1 MNKNYLN
8 LGCGKRYHKSWTNV
22 DFIAI
27 GDDVIAHNLINGI
40 PFEDDAFE
48 VVYHS
53 HVLEHFNK
61 TNGLAFISECYRVTK
76 IGGIIRVAVP
86 DLEKIIQEYQRNLE
100 RALNNELGGMDDYDW
115 IMLELYD
122 QVVRNESGGDM
133 AKYMFSD
140 TINNEAY
147 IYERIGDEARKLRE
161 SRQNRTN
168 TLGKNGAD
176 KKAIKIG
183 LKAVLKDKLKNYL
196 FKSEI
201 KRYED
206 LKDSIQIGQFRLG
219 GEIHQWMYDR
229 YSLKRLL
236 LKVGFTDVKICSAF
250 ESRVPNWND
259 FELESKNGVIH
270 KPDSLFMEA
279 IKTN

>member
-259 FELESKNGVIH
+259 FELESMNGVIH

>member
-40 PFEDDAFE
+40 PFEDDAFD

-147 IYERIGDEARKLRE
+147 IYDRIGDEARKLRE

-236 LKVGFTDVKICSAF
+236 LKVGFTDVKIFSAF